1 MSMYADI
8 ALAFEDGECFSFL
21 EFTIYWSD
29 SAVINSRET
38 EVRNTWERKTSA
50 TKNHYLFRILATYYI
65 AFAVGVWVVVTK
77 DFYQLSVLL
86 TFVGGVTAAAVAFY
100 CWKAKAENLLKIKA
114 AYPELSG
121 TLSDFSSMTQ

>member
-1 MSMYADI
+1 M
-8 ALAFEDGECFSFL
+8 
-21 EFTIYWSD
+21 EF
-29 SAVINSRET
+29 AVFQTAQKEEKRRVAGT
-38 EVRNTWERKTSA
+38 PGAKDQRN
-50 TKNHYLFRILATYYI
+50 KNHYYI

>member
-1 MSMYADI
+1 MPIRGSSFNNTSNGGAG
-8 ALAFEDGECFSFL
+8 ALNLNNPRSNVNNNV
-21 EFTIYWSD
+21 S
-29 SAVINSRET
+29 
-38 EVRNTWERKTSA
+38 
-50 TKNHYLFRILATYYI
+50 
-65 AFAVGVWVVVTK
+65 
-77 DFYQLSVLL
+77 LSVLL